1 MIPIE
6 TLVQAIDKLSQYI
19 SNMDSYR
26 TDSIRQLTLLA
37 QAVSELKIRRNNKVK
52 VINENTSSPGV
63 S

>member
-6 TLVQAIDKLSQYI
+6 TLDQAIDKLSQYI

>member
-6 TLVQAIDKLSQYI
+6 TLDQAIDKLSQYI

-52 VINENTSSPGV
+52 VINENTSSPRV